1 MKLLSSP
8 PSPFARKVRVLA
20 LEKGLGERVEVITAH
35 PWPEPTAIIGFN
47 PLGKVPTLILD
58 DGSCLYDS
66 PVICEY
72 LDSLDPRSP
81 LIPDRG
87 AARWRVLRLQALA
100 DGILDAAVNL
110 VLEDRRPEAH
120 RSSSMQQRFTLAIQR
135 SFERLPTELAA
146 ADERFDLGQIAAAC
160 AVGYVEFRLP
170 HCSFGT
176 DQPGIRNWW
185 SRIQQR
191 PSLLATRPVL
201 V

>member
-20 LEKGLGERVEVITAH
+20 LEKGLGERLEVIEAH
-35 PWPEPTAIIGFN
+35 PWPEPTAIIEFN

-87 AARWRVLRLQALA
+87 AVRWRVLRLQALA

-110 VLEDRRPEAH
+110 VLEQRRPEAH
-120 RSSSMQQRFTLAIQR
+120 RSSAMQKRFTLAIQR
-135 SFERLPTELAA
+135 SFERLPGELAV

-170 HCSFGT
+170 DCNFGT
-176 DQPGIRNWW
+176 DEPRIRGWW
-185 SRIQQR
+185 TRIQLR

>member
-20 LEKGLGERVEVITAH
+20 LEKGLGERLEVIEAH
-35 PWPEPTAIIGFN
+35 PWPEPTAIIEFN

-66 PVICEY
+66 PLICEY
-72 LDSLDPRSP
+72 LDSLDPRSQ

-87 AARWRVLRLQALA
+87 VARWRVLRLQALA

-110 VLEDRRPEAH
+110 VLEQRRPEAH
-120 RSSSMQQRFTLAIQR
+120 RSSAMQQRFTLAIQR
-135 SFERLPTELAA
+135 SFARLPGELAL
-146 ADERFDLGQIAAAC
+146 ADESFDLGQIAAAC

-170 HCSFGT
+170 DCNFGT
-176 DQPGIRNWW
+176 DEPRIRGWW
-185 SRIQQR
+185 TRIQLR